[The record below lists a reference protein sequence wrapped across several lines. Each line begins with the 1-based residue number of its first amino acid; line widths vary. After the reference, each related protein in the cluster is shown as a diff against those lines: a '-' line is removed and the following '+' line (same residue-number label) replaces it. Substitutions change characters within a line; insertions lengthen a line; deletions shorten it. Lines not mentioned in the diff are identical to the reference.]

1 VPFAIVGVML
11 IRPNEITAKTISC
24 AIEVHRSLGP
34 GLLESAYE
42 ACLFREFVLRGMS
55 VERQVPI
62 PVLYKDKAVDC
73 AYRADF
79 IVEHVLLV
87 EIKSVTAIDH
97 VHESQVLTYMKL
109 LNLNEALLMNF
120 NRTTLKDGIRRF
132 LR

>member
-1 VPFAIVGVML
+1 ML
-11 IRPNEITAKTISC
+11 IRPNEITAETIAC

-42 ACLFREFVLRGMS
+42 ACLFREFVLRGIS

-62 PVLYKDKAVDC
+62 PVLYKDKTVDC

-79 IVEHVLLV
+79 IVESVLLV
-87 EIKSVTAIDH
+87 EIKSVAAVDH

-109 LNLNEALLMNF
+109 LKLTEGLLMNF